1 MVHDGPVTAEDA
13 SWVPSDVDVSK
24 PNPARVY
31 DYLLGG
37 ANNFD
42 VDRDLA
48 KRLIEI
54 VPDAAFVV
62 VENRSFLRRA
72 VRFLAEAGIDQF
84 LDLGSGIPT
93 VGNTHQVVQAINPD
107 CKVLY
112 VDNEAVAV
120 AHSELMLAD
129 TPNAD
134 ILRQDVRQVDA
145 VLNDPKTRE
154 LLDFSR
160 PVAVLMFAVIHFMP
174 REFNPGKMVTAY
186 RDATVAGSYLAL
198 SHGTSDGRP
207 ELDELAEEYS
217 SRATADAV
225 MRNRAEVQEFF
236 EGYELVEPGLVFSA
250 EWRSELDVCEPWR
263 SAVYAGVGK
272 KA

>member
-1 MVHDGPVTAEDA
+1 MTTEDL
-13 SWVPSDVDVSK
+13 SWIPDDVDVSK

-42 VDRDLA
+42 VDRALA

-93 VGNTHQVVQAINPD
+93 VGNTHEVVHAINPD
-107 CKVLY
+107 CRVVY
-112 VDNEAVAV
+112 VDNEPVAV

-129 TPNAD
+129 VPNAD
-134 ILRQDVRQVDA
+134 IVRADVRKPSA
-145 VLNDPKTRE
+145 VLGDPKTRA

-174 REFNPGKMVTAY
+174 RDDNPGEMVKAY
-186 RDATVAGSYLAL
+186 RDATVPGSYLAL

-207 ELDELAEEYS
+207 ELDELADEYS
-217 SRATADAV
+217 SKATADAV
-225 MRNRAEVQEFF
+225 MRTRAEVQEFF
-236 EGYELVEPGLVFSA
+236 DGYDLVTPGLVFSA
-250 EWRSELDVCEPWR
+250 EWRSELDVCDPWR

-272 KA
+272 KS

>member
-1 MVHDGPVTAEDA
+1 MTAEDL

-31 DYLLGG
+31 NYLLGG

-42 VDRDLA
+42 VDRVLA

-62 VENRSFLRRA
+62 IENRSFLRRA
-72 VRFLAEAGIDQF
+72 VRFLAESGIDQF

-93 VGNTHQVVQAINPD
+93 VGNTHQVVQEINPD
-107 CKVLY
+107 CRVVY
-112 VDNEAVAV
+112 VDHEAVAV
-120 AHSELMLAD
+120 AHSEMMLAD
-129 TPNAD
+129 EPNAD
-134 ILRQDVRQVDA
+134 IVRADVRKPA
-145 VLNDPKTRE
+145 EVLGDRKTRA

-174 REFNPGKMVTAY
+174 RADNPAEMVKAY
-186 RDATVAGSYLAL
+186 RDATVPGSYLAL
-198 SHGTSDGRP
+198 SHGTADGRP
-207 ELDELAEEYS
+207 ELDELAVEYS
-217 SRATADAV
+217 SQATADAV
-225 MRNRAEVQEFF
+225 MRTRAEVQEFF
-236 EGYELVEPGLVFSA
+236 DGYELVEPGLVFSA
-250 EWRSELDVCEPWR
+250 EWRGELDVCDPWR

-272 KA
+272 LA